1 MLQRCDVGLRR
12 SLLIL
17 RFGATIWLM
26 NRVLLG
32 LSCCA
37 LSCAQLIAADMTP
50 AGNGPVFQIFTT
62 DLASGGGAPK
72 IDISGKQ
79 PVMIVTAAA
88 DVRVS
93 KDHKAVRFTFT
104 GNEARR
110 FADLT
115 RKHRN
120 EFLILQGNGKVLEA
134 MQVSSPVTNGIL
146 EFSYPEDAAVAD
158 YLKKRFRLK

>member
-1 MLQRCDVGLRR
+1 
-12 SLLIL
+12 
-17 RFGATIWLM
+17 M
-26 NRVLLG
+26 NRALLA
-32 LSCCA
+32 LFCCIV
-37 LSCAQLIAADMTP
+37 SFSQLVAADLKP

-62 DLASGGGAPK
+62 DLSSGSGAPK

-79 PVMIVTAAA
+79 PVMIVTTAA
-88 DVRVS
+88 DVRLS

-104 GNEARR
+104 GSEARR

-120 EFLILQGNGKVLEA
+120 EFLVLQGNGKILEA

-146 EFSYPEDAAVAD
+146 EFTYPDDAAVAD
-158 YLKKRFRLK
+158 YLKRRFRLK